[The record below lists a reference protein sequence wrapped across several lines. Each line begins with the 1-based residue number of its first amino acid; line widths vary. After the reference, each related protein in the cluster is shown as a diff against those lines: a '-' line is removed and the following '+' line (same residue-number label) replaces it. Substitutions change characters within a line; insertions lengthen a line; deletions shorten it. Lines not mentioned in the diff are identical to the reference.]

1 MVTQLPSTGA
11 SGGGAVIC
19 DTSDL
24 IMIHGMYR
32 KVFSDAPALVR
43 AVVPG
48 NSDQRTAVI
57 RHLGDISASLHEHH
71 HGEDDLL
78 WDQLTSRAPACAAH
92 VGQMKQQHAVVAAL
106 LEQLDT
112 AVAAWDGT
120 PQTQESV
127 ARILDEIRS
136 TLFAH
141 LGQEETDIVPVAQ
154 TSMPQDLWNKLG
166 EHGRGSVPANR
177 RLINLGHILS
187 SMPPAEAEA
196 WMKATLPA
204 PIRLLWRL
212 VGKRQF
218 EAEAR
223 AMRAAA

>member
-48 NSDQRTAVI
+48 NSDQRAAVI
-57 RHLGDISASLHEHH
+57 RHLTDISESLHAHH

-78 WDQLTSRAPACAAH
+78 WDQLTSRAPSCAAH

-106 LEQLDT
+106 LEKLDV
-112 AVAAWDGT
+112 AVAAWNGT
-120 PQTQESV
+120 PQSQEAV
-127 ARILDEIRS
+127 AQVVDSIRS

-154 TSMPQDLWNKLG
+154 VTMPQDLWDKLG
-166 EHGRGSVPANR
+166 EHGRGSVPGNR

-187 SMPPAEAEA
+187 SMPPAEADVWLRA
-196 WMKATLPA
+196 NVPA
-204 PIRLLWRL
+204 PARLLWRL
-212 VGKRQF
+212 LGRRQF
-218 EAEAR
+218 ESEAR
-223 AMRAAA
+223 AMRAA